1 MKLLDPKRSCR
12 RCNGTG
18 IIQLVRGSASCAP
31 CTGTGKVPS
40 ARDQRRINAEGARRA
55 RLIRV
60 MDARILERA
69 GHRNSE
75 LDFQAHQGYGLLDQ
89 NERHRMDALFD
100 SLEAGRVDEV
110 IDALVAYRN
119 THTKTEK

>member
-1 MKLLDPKRSCR
+1 MELLDPKRPCR

-18 IIQLVRGSASCAP
+18 TFHITSGPVDCRNCL
-31 CTGTGKVPS
+31 GTGKVPS
-40 ARDQRRINAEGARRA
+40 TPDQRRINAENARRA

-60 MDARILERA
+60 MNARILERA
-69 GHRNSE
+69 GNRNSD
-75 LDFQAHQGYGLLDQ
+75 LDFAVYQGYGLLDA
-89 NERHRMDALFD
+89 NERHRMGALFD

-119 THTKTEK
+119 QHIKTEK